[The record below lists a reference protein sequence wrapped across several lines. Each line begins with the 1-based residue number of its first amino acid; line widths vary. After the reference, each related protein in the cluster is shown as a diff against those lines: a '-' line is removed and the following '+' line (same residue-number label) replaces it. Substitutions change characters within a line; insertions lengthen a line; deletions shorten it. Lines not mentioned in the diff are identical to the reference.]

1 MTPYDRIKAN
11 LDTAVPFANH
21 VGVTLL
27 EIADG
32 TASAE
37 LEQREEV
44 SNHIKSMHA
53 GAMFTLG
60 EAASGAAMAGALAP
74 VISQMRPV
82 AAVANIAFK
91 KIAMGKLTAYAKTS
105 QQGAELMQT
114 LSQAGKVAFDVV
126 VDIQDA
132 NGDAVVEM
140 TVNWYVSAA
149 R

>member
-1 MTPYDRIKAN
+1 MTPFDMIKSH

-21 VGVTLL
+21 VGVKLL
-27 EIADG
+27 EIGDG

-37 LEQREEV
+37 LEQRDEV
-44 SNHIKSMHA
+44 SNHIQSMHA

-74 VISQMRPV
+74 VILTMRPV

-91 KIAMGKLTAYAKTS
+91 KVAKGTLTAHAKTS
-105 QQGAELMQT
+105 QDGAALM
-114 LSQAGKVAFDVV
+114 AAINADGKVAFDVQ
-126 VDIQDA
+126 VDLRDSS
-132 NGDAVVEM
+132 GDTVVEM
-140 TVNWYVSAA
+140 TVNWYVSAK